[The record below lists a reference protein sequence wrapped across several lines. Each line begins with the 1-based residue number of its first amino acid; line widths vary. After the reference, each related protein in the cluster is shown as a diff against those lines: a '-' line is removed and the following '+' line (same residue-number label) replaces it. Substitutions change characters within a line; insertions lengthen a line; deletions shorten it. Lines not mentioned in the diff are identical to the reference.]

1 MARRVVVV
9 GDHEQVSP
17 SAVGQDVAVV
27 QQLIDEHLEDIPNS
41 VLYDGQISVYDLARQ
56 SFGGA
61 ICLTEH
67 FRCVPDI
74 IEFSNHLSYGGKIR
88 PLRDPSKATLKPH
101 VIAHRVENGKAAND
115 INKAEALAIASLIRA
130 SIEQPEYRNKS
141 FGVVSLVGDDQ
152 ALEIERLLL
161 HHLPPAEYEA
171 RRVLCG
177 NAAQFQ
183 GDERDV
189 MFLSVVA
196 GSDKNQLRLR
206 SEAMFKQR
214 FNVAASRAR
223 DQMWVVHSLDPADLK
238 PKDLRRRLI
247 QHAEDPEAVR
257 LLAKQSESWSETPL
271 EHEVHDRL
279 FEAGYRVLP
288 HWRVGYYTI
297 DLVVEAGGRR
307 LAIEC
312 DGDKPEALDQLREDM
327 ARQAILERLG
337 WSFVRVR
344 ASEFFLNPDKAMKPV
359 FQRLGE
365 LKIRPEGGNGVEQTV
380 QNGKDVLER
389 IIQRAAEYRQHW
401 TAQANA
407 RLARAASGAPERG
420 RKASKAAKK
429 KKKASARK

>member
-1 MARRVVVV
+1 M
-9 GDHEQVSP
+9 
-17 SAVGQDVAVV
+17 
-27 QQLIDEHLEDIPNS
+27 
-41 VLYDGQISVYDLARQ
+41 SVYDLARQ

-67 FRCVPDI
+67 FRCVPEI
-74 IEFSNHLSYGGKIR
+74 IEFSNHLCYNGKIR

-101 VIAHRVENGKAAND
+101 VISHRVENGKASGE
-115 INKAEALAIASLIRA
+115 INRAEALTIASLIRA
-130 SIEQPEYRNKS
+130 AIEQPEYRDKS

-189 MFLSVVA
+189 MFLSVVDSA
-196 GSDKNQLRLR
+196 DAEQLRLR
-206 SEAMFKQR
+206 SEPMFKQR

-223 DQMWVVHSLDPADLK
+223 DQMWVIHSLDPADLK

-257 LLAKQSESWSETPL
+257 LLVKPSDDAETPL
-271 EHEVHDRL
+271 ENEVHTRL

-297 DLVVEAGGRR
+297 DLVVEGGGRR

-312 DGDKPEALDQLREDM
+312 DGDKAAADDQLREDM

-337 WSFVRVR
+337 WSFMRVR
-344 ASEFFLNPDKAMKPV
+344 ASEFFLDRDKAMKPV
-359 FQRLGE
+359 LARLAE
-365 LKIRPEGGNGVEQTV
+365 LKVRPESGNAETLPD
-380 QNGKDVLER
+380 GKDVLER
-389 IIQRAAEYRQHW
+389 IMRRAAEHRQHW
-401 TAQANA
+401 LTQAKAQVT
-407 RLARAASGAPERG
+407 RAANGVAERG
-420 RKASKAAKK
+420 RGKAKPAPKK
-429 KKKASARK
+429 KRKPAARK